1 MYIVKEPCTIA
12 LNESDCIYPDELFCA
27 MERAGLVSEVVPVE
41 IKNDDNPLMWNGR
54 YITQWNT
61 KAQLYQCLLSLG
73 MDVSPSDSF
82 QALKKKREEYL
93 TGVYQSGRG
102 KKRDRER
109 CAKSGS

>member
-1 MYIVKEPCTIA
+1 M
-12 LNESDCIYPDELFCA
+12 NESDCIYPDELFRA

-41 IKNDDNPLMWNGR
+41 LKSEDNPLMWNGR

-61 KAQLYQCLLSLG
+61 KAQLYQCLHGLG
-73 MDVSPSDSF
+73 MEVSPADSF

-93 TGVYQSGRG
+93 TGVYQSGKG